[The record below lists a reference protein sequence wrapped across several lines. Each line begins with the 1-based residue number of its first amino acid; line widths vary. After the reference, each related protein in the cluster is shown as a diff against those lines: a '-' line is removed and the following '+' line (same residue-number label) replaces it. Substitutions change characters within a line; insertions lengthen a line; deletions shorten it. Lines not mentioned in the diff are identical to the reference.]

1 MFINFLTKIIV
12 FLTKILVKKK
22 KKCYNDIKIKDENEF
37 IRQEKESWGITMKKI
52 NSNKNGILITGTSV
66 IRGVQVLV
74 ALYLIYSFVQLFIF
88 GQEIDTM
95 PLLMMMNSLLLLE
108 VTLSREKEKKNEQDN

>member
-1 MFINFLTKIIV
+1 M
-12 FLTKILVKKK
+12 LVKKK
-22 KKCYNDIKIKDENEF
+22 KKCYNDIKIRGENEF

-74 ALYLIYSFVQLFIF
+74 ALYLIYSLVQTVVF
-88 GQEIDTM
+88 GQEMDM
-95 PLLMMMNSLLLLE
+95 MSLMMPMWSIWILE
-108 VTLSREKEKKNEQDN
+108 ISLSREKEKKNEQDN

>member
-1 MFINFLTKIIV
+1 
-12 FLTKILVKKK
+12 
-22 KKCYNDIKIKDENEF
+22 
-37 IRQEKESWGITMKKI
+37 MKKI
-52 NSNKNGILITGTSV
+52 NSNKKGILITGTSV

-108 VTLSREKEKKNEQDN
+108 VTLSEEKKKNEQDN